1 MRIMDEQS
9 WASVRRMVSA
19 WVRYMMVWVGLGLGA
34 WVSEKDGSKLGRRAG
49 SMAVCV
55 DGLG

>member
-19 WVRYMMVWVGLGLGA
+19 WVGYMTAWVGLRLGA
-34 WVSEKDGSKLGRRAG
+34 WVGELGRRKGWVRAG
-49 SMAVCV
+49 QAS
-55 DGLG
+55 